1 MRVLLIPYDNGMLVN
16 YPPLNLAY
24 VAGALIEE
32 GDDVEVYQHD
42 IYHSEDNLRQHLQ
55 GDDYDVAG
63 LGACA
68 GYYQYQQIQRLCEI
82 IHSECDAQI
91 WLGGHLVTPAPDY
104 FRERFKA
111 SWVCQG
117 EYDYTED
124 LDSLPFPAW
133 DLFNIDYYALMRL
146 PHADNSDRCFPVLG
160 GRGCPFKCTFCY
172 RMEKGYRAHS
182 IEHILQEV
190 SVLIEDYHINY
201 IDFADELLMINPDR
215 PVQIAEAMKP
225 LGIKWDCNGR
235 LNYAKPEILK
245 KMKESGC
252 VFINYGI
259 ESVDD
264 EVLEL
269 MNKKL
274 RYDQIIA
281 GVEATLEAGISPG
294 LNIIWGNLGDTKD
307 TLWQSVKFLLKY
319 DDHAQLRTIRPVTPY
334 PGSPLYD
341 YAIEKGLLKDIGDF
355 YEKHKNSDL
364 LTVNFTG
371 LSDEEFHRE
380 LWWANHLLVDAY
392 YENKLDNADNAM
404 EHLYS
409 LGDTNFRGFRQT

>member
-1 MRVLLIPYDNGMLVN
+1 MRILLLPYDNGMHIN
-16 YPPLNLAY
+16 YPPLNLMY
-24 VAGALIEE
+24 VASALIQE
-32 GDDVEVYQHD
+32 GHNVQVYQHD
-42 IYHSEDNLRQHLQ
+42 IYHSEDSLRQHLRNN
-55 GDDYDVAG
+55 DYDIIG

-68 GYYQYQQIQRLCEI
+68 GYYQYQQIQKLCQI
-82 IHSECDAQI
+82 IRVESTARI
-91 WLGGHLVTPAPDY
+91 WLGGHLVSPDPFY
-104 FRERFKA
+104 FQEKMGVDR
-111 SWVCQG
+111 VYCG
-117 EYDYTED
+117 EYDFIED
-124 LDSLPFPAW
+124 LDSLSFPARG
-133 DLFNIDYYALMRL
+133 LFNIDYYALMRL

-160 GRGCPFKCTFCY
+160 GRGCPFACTFCY
-172 RMEKGYRAHS
+172 RMHSGYRAHS
-182 IEHILQEV
+182 IERILEEV
-190 SVLIEDYHINY
+190 SILIEDYHITY
-201 IDFADELLMINPDR
+201 IDFADELLMTNPDR

-274 RYDQIIA
+274 RYDQIIK

-307 TLWQSVKFLLKY
+307 TLWRSVEFLLEY

-371 LSDEEFHRE
+371 LSDEDF
-380 LWWANHLLVDAY
+380 Y
-392 YENKLDNADNAM
+392 YELCQANLALLKRYFGIQHASFISQAWKLYY
-404 EHLYS
+404 H
-409 LGDTNFRGFRQT
+409 GDTGFRGFRQT